1 MRWYGEGRK
10 WPCHIRYGTAPGKYG
25 PISGENR
32 DHDIPQN
39 NPGTSSYT
47 HPFPLP
53 SPSHSPLTPL
63 TNRLTPLTGNYS
75 TNTQSPACHIGQKF
89 MRFSRNRVVAFS
101 HPLNVTE
108 LFQSRDTTSR
118 VSSLTIKL
126 LAHPLASPLPHSGRL
141 VMSLAYGEPPY
152 KLFICIFR
160 KKISC
165 NSNSP
170 RIN

>member
-1 MRWYGEGRK
+1 MARVENGPAIPDMAPR
-10 WPCHIRYGTAPGKYG
+10 PVNTARFPGKTETMIYPRTTQG
-25 PISGENR
+25 HPVPHIF
-32 DHDIPQN
+32 
-39 NPGTSSYT
+39 
-47 HPFPLP
+47 PFPLTAT
-53 SPSHSPLTPL
+53 SPLTPL
-63 TNRLTPLTGNYS
+63 TNRLTPLTKDYS
-75 TNTQSPACHIGQKF
+75 VVTFLTQLPANTT
-89 MRFSRNRVVAFS
+89 
-101 HPLNVTE
+101 L
-108 LFQSRDTTSR
+108 R

-165 NSNSP
+165 NPNSP